1 MRAELNELICQEEM
15 YWPQR
20 SRVSWMQHG
29 DHNSKY
35 FHAMASQRRR
45 SNKISKLKVSNGS

>member
-20 SRVSWMQHG
+20 SRVSWMQRG